1 VDLEDEVCHPQGGTT
16 CLRGHVPARRC
27 DPSLVSNRRHARP
40 AFVPRATGRRQ
51 ETSETARA
59 TNLQVRNRIRV
70 SPQVAKP
77 GSRTLSRWRH
87 GFEPRWDYEQ
97 KGPGQGTSMKAFG
110 GLNRDSNAEYP
121 ENIPSCIERS
131 EVRKSPRVEGGC
143 TDATASWHPHHCA
156 VHGRTNGHRIGTSW
170 SSVPRPSRSLRRRPA
185 RSVCPLSAQG
195 RGGQGGRRVVLVRSD
210 RRVRGAG
217 QRGPNREALVDGLSF
232 RSIGR

>member
-87 GFEPRWDYEQ
+87 GFEPRWDCQ
-97 KGPGQGTSMKAFG
+97 RKRILGVLVSTLVKVQTRTFRPHQSAGQARRPGWAAFLSSAFVPLTTSQRHKGAVRAR
-110 GLNRDSNAEYP
+110 RDRRRG
-121 ENIPSCIERS
+121 I
-131 EVRKSPRVEGGC
+131 
-143 TDATASWHPHHCA
+143 
-156 VHGRTNGHRIGTSW
+156 
-170 SSVPRPSRSLRRRPA
+170 PRPHLHA
-185 RSVCPLSAQG
+185 C
-195 RGGQGGRRVVLVRSD
+195 
-210 RRVRGAG
+210 GAG
-217 QRGPNREALVDGLSF
+217 PCIIPLTIQVSRHPRNARTWSEGAQASSGSGAHSLTQCR
-232 RSIGR
+232 